1 MTQEEA
7 MRKVVAFMNIQM
19 PEYGLRPDMITGKTF
34 AVVKTDNKDR
44 TIATISRYYKPT
56 DLLIWIDG
64 FCGRYTFDTMA
75 HTTA

>member
-1 MTQEEA
+1 
-7 MRKVVAFMNIQM
+7 
-19 PEYGLRPDMITGKTF
+19 MITGKTF

-44 TIATISRYYKPT
+44 TIATISSYYKPT

-64 FCGRYTFDTMA
+64 FCGRHAFDTMA